1 MRTCFEMVDENY
13 YRLFSSRFTGSELSA
28 ETREFIRTHRNDD
41 VRRLALGNYLQG
53 VDMRAALV
61 QIAGRQAA
69 SVKLPEWAAND
80 DVIWPEHISME
91 QCTSQRLAQFKSDE
105 ILQNIIL
112 KYPAGVSAKDS
123 EMGGYNA
130 RYSSENGRMADLTG
144 GFGVDCFYLSRHF
157 NEVLYNELNPEL
169 CKLAACNFPVLGGC
183 TNLKVSNMTA
193 ETFLKENA
201 DKHFDLMYIDP
212 ARRAEGGRKLVS
224 LRDCQPDV
232 TAIQRDMLAMSDT
245 VMVKMSPMLDVRVAL
260 SELACVRELW
270 ILSLDGECKEL
281 LAVMQN
287 GWDSPTRIS
296 AVDITSDGNVRDIL
310 SSTSAADIELPLP
323 LVRQDE
329 PLDGTYLYEP
339 FASYMKSGL
348 YRTLCSRYGVRQLHP
363 NSHLFLSAGHIAGF
377 PGRAF
382 RITSVVPADKHS
394 AKRLFTD
401 YPKANIS
408 VRNFPMTPDEIRT
421 RYRVRDGG
429 NCFIF
434 ATTTLPDRRVLLL
447 CERVL

>member
-1 MRTCFEMVDENY
+1 MI
-13 YRLFSSRFTGSELSA
+13 ELSA

-41 VRRLALGNYLQG
+41 VRRLALGNYLPG

-91 QCTSQRLAQFKSDE
+91 QCTSQRLAQFKSDC

-112 KYPAGVSAKDS
+112 KYPAEVSAKDS
-123 EMGGYNA
+123 AMGGNSVG
-130 RYSSENGRMADLTG
+130 RSSENGRMADLTG
-144 GFGVDCFYLSRHF
+144 GLGVDCFYLSHHF
-157 NEVLYNELNPEL
+157 KEVFYNELNPEL
-169 CKLAACNFPVLGGC
+169 CEMAGRNFSVLGRC
-183 TNLKVSNMTA
+183 SDLNVSNMTA
-193 ETFLKENA
+193 ESFLQTHGGE
-201 DKHFDLMYIDP
+201 HFGLMYIDP
-212 ARRAEGGRKLVS
+212 ARRAESGRKLVS

-232 TAIQRDMLAMSDT
+232 TAIRRDMLAMSDT

-296 AVDITSDGNVRDIL
+296 AVDITSDGDVRDIL

-323 LVRQDE
+323 LVLQDE

-363 NSHLFLSAGHIAGF
+363 NSHLFVSAAFIAGF

-382 RITSVVPADKHS
+382 RITSAVPADRHS
-394 AKRLFTD
+394 ARKLFAE

-408 VRNFPMTPDEIRT
+408 VRNFPMTPDEIRV

-429 NCFIF
+429 NCYIF
-434 ATTTLPDRRVLLL
+434 ATTALPDRKVLLL
-447 CERVL
+447 CERVS